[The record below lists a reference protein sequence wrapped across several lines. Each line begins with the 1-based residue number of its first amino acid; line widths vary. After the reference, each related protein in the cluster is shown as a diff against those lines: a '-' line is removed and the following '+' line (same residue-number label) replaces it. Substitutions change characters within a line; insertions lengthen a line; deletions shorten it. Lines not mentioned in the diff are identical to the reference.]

1 MKSYAQ
7 YIAEKRTEL
16 MKMKSGHSNAPVLV
30 NGIENPSSSKELMT
44 FTMSTRFKESR
55 FLIHKKT
62 HRFLAWDSSEAT
74 HWEVMNGEEG
84 DPTAHKRND
93 LYTEGY
99 VMHEITDGKPHWRI
113 TITERTE
120 ALANKTLRA
129 IRALKQLSELEGT
142 VIDNWDNK

>member
-16 MKMKSGHSNAPVLV
+16 MKMIPRGRGRLDLIPGL
-30 NGIENPSSSKELMT
+30 ENPSSSKELMT
-44 FTMSTRFKESR
+44 FTMSTKFKEAR

-62 HRFLAWDSSEAT
+62 QRFIVWDSSEAT
-74 HWEVMNGEEG
+74 HWEIADGEEG
-84 DPTAHKRND
+84 DPAAHKNND

-99 VMHEITDGKPHWRI
+99 VAHEITDGKPHWKI